1 MSVSLLVSG
10 ITGKLGKVVAEEI
23 DKLEE
28 INIVGGLS
36 SSSNK
41 NLGHPLDSF
50 LDTNSKIKLNSDLDE
65 INSSVDVVL
74 DVSSVEN
81 FDALTEYCFKNNLPL
96 ILASTGHSKDQIIL
110 LKEYS
115 SKIPILIAP
124 NLSIGINLFKKSL
137 MVLKNNKLINSVN
150 IKEIHHKEKKDSPS
164 GTAKDLAHFIKNDL
178 NLNIEIDIKSIRDDS
193 SVGVHEVKF
202 SLDNDEIIFTHNAVN
217 RKIFAQGAV
226 KAIEWIITQK
236 PGFYSMQE
244 ISF

>member
-1 MSVSLLVSG
+1 
-10 ITGKLGKVVAEEI
+10 
-23 DKLEE
+23 
-28 INIVGGLS
+28 
-36 SSSNK
+36 
-41 NLGHPLDSF
+41 
-50 LDTNSKIKLNSDLDE
+50 
-65 INSSVDVVL
+65 
-74 DVSSVEN
+74 
-81 FDALTEYCFKNNLPL
+81 
-96 ILASTGHSKDQIIL
+96 
-110 LKEYS
+110 
-115 SKIPILIAP
+115 
-124 NLSIGINLFKKSL
+124 

>member
-50 LDTNSKIKLNSDLDE
+50 LDTNSKIKLNSDLNE

-81 FDALTEYCFKNNLPL
+81 FDALTGYCFKNNLPL
-96 ILASTGHSKDQIIL
+96 GLQIIGNHFD
-110 LKEYS
+110 E
-115 SKIPILIAP
+115 SKI
-124 NLSIGINLFKKSL
+124 LS
-137 MVLKNNKLINSVN
+137 
-150 IKEIHHKEKKDSPS
+150 
-164 GTAKDLAHFIKNDL
+164 LAHHFQQLTDWNM
-178 NLNIEIDIKSIRDDS
+178 KSPA
-193 SVGVHEVKF
+193 E
-202 SLDNDEIIFTHNAVN
+202 
-217 RKIFAQGAV
+217 
-226 KAIEWIITQK
+226 
-236 PGFYSMQE
+236 Y
-244 ISF
+244 